1 VDAPVTAVGTHRLGG
16 RTWRGG
22 LRTLLVSLLVLV
34 TLHPF
39 LDHSIPG
46 RATFLVLSTAIFLSG
61 AYAVGGTRRRLAIAL
76 LLAMPATIAGWTDL
90 FIDDRG
96 FQLASTVTGMV
107 FILYILLVVLLHVLR
122 TDEVTSDEIYGA
134 LSAYVLIGFVW
145 GMAYGLLEQTV
156 PGSFHTADGALV
168 RSDLFYYSFVSLM
181 TVGYGDIYPATPYA
195 RSLSILE
202 ALIGVLFI
210 AVFISRLVGLHASR
224 PRGGHP

>member
-1 VDAPVTAVGTHRLGG
+1 VTASGTHWLRG

-22 LRTLLVSLLVLV
+22 MRALLVSLFVLV

-39 LDHSIPG
+39 LDHSIAG
-46 RATFLVLSTAIFLSG
+46 RAIFLVLSTAIFLSG
-61 AYAVGGTRRRLAIAL
+61 AYAVGGTRQRLAVAL

-90 FIDDRG
+90 FIHTPA
-96 FQLASTVTGMV
+96 FQLAAAVLGMV
-107 FILYILLVVLLHVLR
+107 FVAYILLVVLLHVLR
-122 TDEVTSDEIYGA
+122 AEDVTSDDIFGA
-134 LSAYVLIGFVW
+134 LSVYVLIGFVW
-145 GMAYGLLEQTV
+145 GVAYSLLETAM
-156 PGSFHTADGALV
+156 PGSFHSADGALV

-202 ALIGVLFI
+202 ALVGVLFI

-224 PRGGHP
+224 PRGGHR